1 MRQMGAITPEMPL
14 AEVRS
19 IGARF
24 GAKLK
29 RLELQTVRD
38 LLFHFPARYEDFSQI
53 YNIAEL
59 IPNQEATVQA
69 RVDEVDGRHTFRRN
83 LYIVEALI
91 SDETGSIR
99 AVWFNQP
106 YVRNVLQP
114 GRIFNFSGRV
124 TQSKTGEIH
133 FASPTYESA
142 EALGETKHT
151 ARIVPVYPETKGL
164 TSKGLRFMIKSVLD
178 ELKPLP
184 DPLPSAILA
193 KNGLPG
199 LMTALRDI
207 HFPGTLDEALL
218 AKRRFTFEDLFYLQL
233 YNLGQKI
240 ALSKERAPE
249 IKVDLPFVKDLLG
262 HLPFEL
268 TPSQKQALWEIL
280 KDMEAVRPMNRLL
293 QGDVGSGK
301 TVIAAIAALSAA
313 HQGYQAV
320 LMAPTEILARQH
332 YLTLRKFFPEW
343 EGGVALVTAS
353 DRRLFYGHGLES
365 PVAKEK
371 AVAEIGSGRV
381 KIAIGTQSLI
391 QKGITLSDP
400 ALVIVDEQHRFG
412 VKQRALL
419 VRQTGDKKQE
429 IPHFLSMSATPIP
442 RTLSLT
448 LFGDLDISL
457 IAEMPK
463 NRKPI
468 LTRAVPPAD
477 RAKTY
482 AFMKS
487 EIRKGRQAF
496 VVCPRIT
503 APEGSEPRPTAS
515 WAGTDMDLQK
525 LELKSVKEEYRK
537 LATKIFPDLK
547 IAMLHGQLKAAEK
560 EATMR
565 DFAEG
570 RTDVLVTTAVIEV
583 GVDVPNATIMMIE
596 GADRFGL
603 AQLYQFRGRV
613 GRSEHQSYCFLMSDA
628 PSKTVNARIKAI
640 VEAKNG
646 FELAERDLKMRGPGE
661 FLGNAQTG
669 MPDLAMKAIQ
679 NPMTVKNTREA
690 AMEII
695 KNDPNLK
702 QHPLLAERVAELQRQ
717 IHRE

>member
-1 MRQMGAITPEMPL
+1 MRQMGALTPETPL

-38 LLFHFPARYEDFSQI
+38 LLFHFPARYEDFSRI
-53 YNIAEL
+53 YDIADL

-69 RVDEVDGRHTFRRN
+69 RVDEIDGRRAFRRN

-114 GRIFNFSGRV
+114 GRTFNFSGRV

-164 TSKGLRFMIKSVLD
+164 TSKGLRFMVKPVLD
-178 ELKPLP
+178 ELKALP
-184 DPLPSAILA
+184 DPIPGAILA
-193 KNGLPG
+193 KNGLPD

-207 HFPGTLDEALL
+207 HFPGTLDEAFL
-218 AKRRFTFEDLFYLQL
+218 AKRRFAFEDLFYLQL

-240 ALSKERAPE
+240 ALSEEKAPE

-313 HQGYQAV
+313 HAGYQAV

-365 PVAKEK
+365 AVAKEK

-381 KIAIGTQSLI
+381 KIALGTQALI

-419 VRQTGDKKQE
+419 VRQTGDKKRE

-457 IAEMPK
+457 ISEMPK
-463 NRKPI
+463 DRKPI
-468 LTRAVPPAD
+468 ITKAVGPAD

-482 AFMKS
+482 TFIKS
-487 EIRKGRQAF
+487 EVRKGRQAF
-496 VVCPRIT
+496 VVCPRIEPKEEVST
-503 APEGSEPRPTAS
+503 AEI
-515 WAGTDMDLQK
+515 QK
-525 LELKSVKEEYRK
+525 LELKSVKEEYEK
-537 LATKIFPDLK
+537 LKTKIFPDLK
-547 IAMLHGQLKAAEK
+547 IAMLHGRLKAAEK

-570 RTDVLVTTAVIEV
+570 RTDVIVTTAVIEV

-613 GRSEHQSYCFLMSDA
+613 GRGEHQSYCFLMSDT
-628 PSKTVNARIKAI
+628 PSQTVNARIKAI
-640 VEAKNG
+640 IAAKNG
-646 FELAERDLKMRGPGE
+646 FELAEQDLKMRGPGE
-661 FLGNAQTG
+661 FLGNSQTG

-679 NPMTVKNTREA
+679 NPDLVKEA
-690 AMEII
+690 RDEAWDILKDD
-695 KNDPNLK
+695 KNLARHPFLK
-702 QHPLLAERVAELQRQ
+702 KELARFTGQVHPE
-717 IHRE
+717 